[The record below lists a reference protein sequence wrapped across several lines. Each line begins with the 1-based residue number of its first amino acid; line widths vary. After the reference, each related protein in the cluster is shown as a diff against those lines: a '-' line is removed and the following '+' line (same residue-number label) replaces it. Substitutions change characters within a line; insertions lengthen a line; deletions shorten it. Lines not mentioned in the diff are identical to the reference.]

1 MIRRLLTLVALV
13 AALAG
18 GAVALGASPAQ
29 ADTPSVSRSDA
40 IKKVQEVRASIDRT
54 LALIKEGKSD
64 QAFQEAKDGYL
75 NHFELVEIP
84 LRVADNSLTIHAE
97 SLFAEIRTMIR
108 NGDSEGAIRDKI
120 VELRGVMDDV
130 ERKLTSTGLT
140 APALVLGQSFL
151 IIFREG
157 FEVILLLSVLLG
169 YLEAAKSR
177 QYMRPILAGVGIA
190 GGRDRAHG
198 DALPHD
204 LRRRSRSAKRC
215 SRPSPRSSRSR
226 CSSMC
231 RSG

>member
-1 MIRRLLTLVALV
+1 M
-13 AALAG
+13 AG
-18 GAVALGASPAQ
+18 GAVALGAHPAQ
-29 ADTPSVSRSDA
+29 AAATRRCRAPTRSRRCKRCA
-40 IKKVQEVRASIDRT
+40 ASIDRT

-64 QAFQEAKDGYL
+64 QAFEEAKDGYL

-108 NGDSEGAIRDKI
+108 NDDSEGEIRDKI

-157 FEVILLLSVLLG
+157 FEVDP
-169 YLEAAKSR
+169 AAER
-177 QYMRPILAGVGIA
+177 AARLPR
-190 GGRDRAHG
+190 GGEVAAVHAADPRRAS
-198 DALPHD
+198 AS
-204 LRRRSRSAKRC
+204 RRSRPC
-215 SRPSPRSSRSR
+215 SR
-226 CSSMC
+226 
-231 RSG
+231 

>member
-29 ADTPSVSRSDA
+29 ADTPSVSRADA

-108 NGDSEGAIRDKI
+108 NGDSEGADPRQD
-120 VELRGVMDDV
+120 R
-130 ERKLTSTGLT
+130 R
-140 APALVLGQSFL
+140 
-151 IIFREG
+151 
-157 FEVILLLSVLLG
+157 
-169 YLEAAKSR
+169 AAR
-177 QYMRPILAGVGIA
+177 RHRRRRAQAHL
-190 GGRDRAHG
+190 DRAHR
-198 DALPHD
+198 ARARARAVVPHHLP
-204 LRRRSRSAKRC
+204 
-215 SRPSPRSSRSR
+215 
-226 CSSMC
+226 
-231 RSG
+231 